1 MIQREMIELGPRAGI
16 VCVAKLIDEKSAIPE
31 QHR

>member
-1 MIQREMIELGPRAGI
+1 MTPPTVGRGWVMT
-16 VCVAKLIDEKSAIPE
+16 VCVAKLIDAKSAIPE